1 MRAYHESRY
10 REASKIYGEHIAENQ
25 ELELTFLA
33 ARASVRD
40 DPANAL
46 KLLLDLRF
54 SPTERR
60 LQVDRDDLL
69 AEAFARTRDFA
80 AADERL
86 EAALSTA
93 RHLRDSDLIALVG
106 YRMVRRY
113 LIAEDAQEARKAL
126 KVARSGASE
135 TSRLHALWAEILILP
150 YEERVREQADLLVEF
165 LHMLNPHSYEQMNL
179 RAWGTHN
186 LAGLVREFPVEGA
199 ISEIERQL
207 GGVAW
212 GPDFAMNRYQTLRAL
227 GWAKAMQ
234 GDYFNAFRYLKQ
246 ASGIAPT
253 DSWRVVAAC
262 DRAYL
267 ARALGEHRW
276 SRAELDEAEQ
286 CSQGVNWQTT
296 QGEERMGLL
305 LLAELFSGI
314 DPTSAAMYLARYR
327 QLDEPSISPLLRRH
341 DARLTAFAQ
350 YSTGVVELALGER
363 RRGLA
368 QLRGAQEVFDRFGY
382 EFRAARCLLTEYHAT
397 TNNELFGE
405 IERRL
410 RHYPQSWLAAEMHSI
425 GQRDEVALP
434 PMQRR
439 VFAEICKGKS
449 NAEIAKTLGRS
460 TFTVSNHIKQI
471 FKTFGVGSR
480 SALVAEAIR
489 RGLIETN

>member
-10 REASKIYGEHIAENQ
+10 RGAANIFAKHAGKSEDV
-25 ELELTFLA
+25 ELTLMA
-33 ARASVRD
+33 AHAALRG
-40 DPANAL
+40 DPAAAL
-46 KLLLDLRF
+46 KMLLDLRV
-54 SPTERR
+54 PATQRKQHVER
-60 LQVDRDDLL
+60 DALL
-69 AEAFARTRDFA
+69 AEAYARTRDFPS
-80 AADERL
+80 ADARL
-86 EAALSTA
+86 EAALETA
-93 RHLRDSDLIALVG
+93 RQLKDSDLVALVG

-113 LIAEDAQEARKAL
+113 LVAENPEEARKGL
-126 KVARSGASE
+126 KLARSGASE
-135 TSRLHALWAEILILP
+135 TSRLYALWSEILILP
-150 YEERVREQADLLVEF
+150 YEERVREQSEMLVAF
-165 LHMLNPHSYEQMNL
+165 LHMLNPHGYEHMNL

-186 LAGLVREFPVEGA
+186 LAGLVREFPIPGA

-246 ASGIAPT
+246 ASGVAPT
-253 DSWRVVAAC
+253 DSWKVVAAC

-286 CSQGVNWQTT
+286 LAQGVDWHATH
-296 QGEERMGLL
+296 GEERMGLL

-314 DPTSAAMYLARYR
+314 DATSAAMYMARYR
-327 QLDEPSISPLLRRH
+327 QLDEPSVSPLLRRH

-350 YSTGVVELALGER
+350 YSTGIVELALGEK

-368 QLRGAQEVFDRFGY
+368 QLRSAQEVFDRFGY
-382 EFRAARCLLTEYHAT
+382 SFRAARCLLAEYTATANDELLTEA
-397 TNNELFGE
+397 
-405 IERRL
+405 ERRL
-410 RHYPQSWLAAEMHSI
+410 RPYPQSWLAQDLQAI
-425 GQRDEVALP
+425 GQRQEVALP
-434 PMQRR
+434 PMQQR
-439 VFAEICKGKS
+439 VFLEICKGKS

-460 TFTVSNHIKQI
+460 AFTVSNHIKQI